1 MIDKIIH
8 TSIYSNYAFQTDE
21 ALKSLSNKEV
31 YEILVKRYK
40 ILEINDGASPTEEE
54 QTNNDIIYSR
64 KPCYHHAEYTFYK
77 YPEEATDDEL
87 MLICDHSCYLLCYGG
102 KRMDAYYRQYYIFED

>member
-1 MIDKIIH
+1 MH
-8 TSIYSNYAFQTDE
+8 EHIYSSYAFQPDE
-21 ALKSLSNKEV
+21 ALKMQSNREAYKEL
-31 YEILVKRYK
+31 EKKYK
-40 ILEINDGASPTEEE
+40 ILEVSDESSITEEE
-54 QTNNDIIYSR
+54 QANNDIVYSG